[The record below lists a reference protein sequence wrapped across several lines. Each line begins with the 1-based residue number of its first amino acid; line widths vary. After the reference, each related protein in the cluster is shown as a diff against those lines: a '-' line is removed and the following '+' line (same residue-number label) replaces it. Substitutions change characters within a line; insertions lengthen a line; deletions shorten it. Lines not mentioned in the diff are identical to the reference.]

1 MSLLPR
7 FLYPG
12 PEYVLAATAFAFL
25 LDAAYPFHRGIML
38 TIHPVHTS
46 FVMANRLYRP
56 RGSAARGVAIWVAV
70 MAVHLSAYCLV
81 LYLAWLAGPLAW
93 VIAAGYVIKTSAS
106 LRLLVDTV
114 DGVGRALRSGRLGD
128 ARELAQG
135 LVRRDLSREDAGH
148 IASAAVESLA
158 ESLVDG
164 FASPLL
170 WLSALGP
177 LGALAQ
183 RIANTL
189 DGALGYRD
197 PDHVRVGFASAV
209 ADTVMNYV
217 PARLTALLIAVS
229 SPLGG
234 GSIRRSIKSWAECA
248 GLTESRNAGHPMSA
262 IAGALGVVLEKR
274 GSYAL
279 CPNFG
284 RLPDARD
291 VEAAVRISMVAAAML
306 AAVTSALAI
315 AFWFLFR

>member
-1 MSLLPR
+1 MSLLPK

-12 PEYVLAATAFAFL
+12 PGYVLAATALAFL
-25 LDAAYPFHRGIML
+25 LDAAYPFHRGVML

-56 RGSAARGVAIWVAV
+56 RGSVARGVAIWASV
-70 MAVHLSAYCLV
+70 MIAHLFAYSLV

-135 LVRRDLSREDAGH
+135 LVRRDLSHEDAGH

-170 WLSALGP
+170 WLSLLGP

-189 DGALGYRD
+189 DGALGYKD
-197 PDHVRVGFASAV
+197 PDHARVGLASAV

-234 GSIRRSIKSWAECA
+234 GGLRRSIKSWVECA

-274 GSYAL
+274 GHYAL
-279 CPNFG
+279 CPRFT

-291 VEAAVRISMVAAAML
+291 VDTAVRIVIAAAALL
-306 AAVTSALAI
+306 AAITSALTV
-315 AFWFLFR
+315 AFWLLFR